1 MKVIH
6 LSTYDIAGGAARA
19 AYRLHQGL
27 QHINLDSQMLVQGKF
42 SDDKSVISPQ
52 THLEKTLASIG
63 NFLDGI
69 PLRFYSQRQKTEF
82 STQWAPERIL
92 LKINQLNP
100 DIINLHWINKSHL
113 QIETIANFNKPI
125 VWTLHDMWAFTGG
138 CHYTQ
143 DCNKFVDFCGA
154 CPILGSN
161 KNFDLSH
168 SIWQRKHNA
177 WKNINLTVVCLS
189 SWMAKCAASSSLFR
203 NRRIEIIPN
212 GIDTYQYKPIN
223 RQIVRELLN
232 LPQDKQ
238 IILFGAINATSS
250 PRKGF
255 YFLQLALKE
264 LCKTEWQDKVE
275 LVVIGASQ
283 PDNQTDFCFKT
294 KYLGKL
300 SDDISIAQIYAA
312 VDVFVAPSIQD
323 NLPNTVMEA
332 MSCGTPCVG
341 FNVGG
346 MPDMIEH
353 QKNGYLAEPFE
364 IQDLAQGI
372 GWVLENKQRH
382 QKLCEYAR
390 RKVEQEFSQEL
401 QARRYA
407 SLYTNILDSNDYI
420 SQIYKLAT
428 TSNY

>member
-69 PLRFYSQRQKTEF
+69 PLHFYSQRQKTEF
-82 STQWAPERIL
+82 STQWAPERIIST
-92 LKINQLNP
+92 INQLNP
-100 DIINLHWINKSHL
+100 NIINLHWINKSHV
-113 QIETIANFNKPI
+113 QIETIANLNKPI

-143 DCNKFVDFCGA
+143 DCNKFVDSCGA
-154 CPILGSN
+154 CPLLGSN

-168 SIWQRKHNA
+168 SIWQRKHKA
-177 WKNINLTVVCLS
+177 WKDVNLIVVCLS
-189 SWMAKCAASSSLFR
+189 EWMAKCASSSSLFR
-203 NRRIEIIPN
+203 NTPIEIIPN
-212 GIDTYQYKPIN
+212 GIDTHQYKPIN

-238 IILFGAINATSS
+238 IVLFGAINATSS

-255 YFLQLALKE
+255 YFLQLALQN
-264 LCKTEWQDKVE
+264 LCKTRWRDKIE

-283 PDNQTDFCFKT
+283 PDNQTDFGFKT

-300 SDDISIAQIYAA
+300 SDDISLTQIYAA
-312 VDVFVAPSIQD
+312 ADVFVAPSVQD
-323 NLPNTVMEA
+323 NLPNTIMEA

-341 FNVGG
+341 FDVGG

-353 QKNGYLAEPFE
+353 QKNGYLAQPFE
-364 IQDLAQGI
+364 IEDLAQGI
-372 GWVLENKQRH
+372 AWVLENKQRH

-407 SLYTNILDSNDYI
+407 SLYTNILNEEGKNI
-420 SQIYKLAT
+420 IYNSDLV
-428 TSNY
+428 TSM